1 LIKYIKWAIALALI
15 GGIAVT
21 AALIVQPAT
30 DGDGSTAFK
39 GGNKGKG
46 KGRRRP
52 AGGEVVPVVA
62 EKAVSADV
70 PVYLDGLGTV
80 RALNTVTVQPLVDG
94 RLIGVK
100 FREGHPVAKGELL
113 ATIDPTLYQAQLDQA
128 VAKKAQDEAQLA
140 SARRE
145 LERASSVGR
154 IATLQK
160 TIDTT
165 RAQVEQFEA
174 LVKADQAA
182 IDNATAQLG
191 YTRII
196 APIAGRTGIRM
207 VDEGNVVRASANS
220 ALVVI
225 TQVQPISILFNLP
238 QQQLGRVNAAM
249 ANAQTLGGAE
259 GRWLIAEAL
268 GPDGKTV
275 IERGELKVVD
285 NQVDQTTG
293 TVRLKAEFPNAKLQL
308 WPGQFV
314 SVRVL
319 VETLKGATVL
329 PTAAVQQGPD
339 GSFVYV
345 VGEED
350 RVAVRQVTV
359 AQQDDR
365 FAVIGTGVKTGE
377 SVVTT
382 GFARLRDGS
391 RVTLAAPGNPGNPG
405 NGKALSGRGQD
416 GTQSRR
422 RSGRK
427 RETPAEGQSAER
439 AQPQTTGKGSAAASG
454 EGSGRR
460 EGTVGQ

>member
-1 LIKYIKWAIALALI
+1 LVKYIKWAIALALI

-30 DGDGSTAFK
+30 DGDGRAAFK
-39 GGNKGKG
+39 GGSKGKG
-46 KGRRRP
+46 KGRRRQ

-62 EKAVSADV
+62 EKAASADV

-94 RLIGVK
+94 RLISVN
-100 FREGHPVAKGELL
+100 FREGQTVAKGDLL
-113 ATIDPTLYQAQLDQA
+113 ATIDPTLYQAQVNQA
-128 VAKKAQDEAQLA
+128 LAKKAQDEAQLA

-182 IDNATAQLG
+182 IDNASAQLG

-238 QQQLGRVNAAM
+238 QQQLGRINAAM
-249 ANAQTLGGAE
+249 AEARTRGGAE
-259 GRWLIAEAL
+259 GGWLTAEAL

-339 GSFVYV
+339 GAFVYV

-350 RVAVRQVTV
+350 RVGVRQVTV

-365 FAVIGTGVKTGE
+365 LAVIGTGVKTGE
-377 SVVTT
+377 NVVTT

-391 RVTLAAPGNPGNPG
+391 RVSLAAPNAPGND
-405 NGKALSGRGQD
+405 KALSGRGQD
-416 GTQSRR
+416 DKQTRR

-427 RETPAEGQSAER
+427 REAPGEGQPTGST
-439 AQPQTTGKGSAAASG
+439 QPQATAKGSAAASG
-454 EGSGRR
+454 DGSGRR